1 MRRAPA
7 QVGGRWERKSP
18 RISLAPLL
26 EEVDLGGRGSRLPT
40 QLSGGERQR
49 VAIARALANEPGILL
64 ADEPTG
70 NLDAESARRI
80 MALFGRVRNDG
91 VTVVMVTHDEALAA
105 MADRTDRIEVG
116 RIVSSTRNR

>member
-1 MRRAPA
+1 
-7 QVGGRWERKSP
+7 
-18 RISLAPLL
+18 
-26 EEVDLGGRGSRLPT
+26 
-40 QLSGGERQR
+40 
-49 VAIARALANEPGILL
+49 
-64 ADEPTG
+64 
-70 NLDAESARRI
+70 